1 MGRLVL
7 AGVFSIFLILP
18 FVASAGSIT
27 LQPDATHSAVDSIT
41 AVTVV
46 AGDLSGVHGYSVT
59 ISYDPSRVRCVR
71 AVKRTFLA
79 GQTLFFSTIDSAA
92 GTVRIDEAILGT
104 GVQSGSGVMA
114 QVEFRGR
121 QAGATPLAFAGA
133 DVRDAANQS
142 ISVTT
147 TGSTLTITGPTGVE
161 DHRGIPGGYELGQN
175 FPNPCNPSTV
185 IPYALATAG
194 HVSLDIVSVAGE
206 HIATLVDEAQDAG
219 YHRVRWEPLTTSRR
233 IASGTY
239 LCVLR
244 SGDFHATMKIL
255 IIK

>member
-1 MGRLVL
+1 MRSLVL
-7 AGVFSIFLILP
+7 AGVFGIFLILP
-18 FVASAGSIT
+18 FVASGGSIT

-71 AVKRTFLA
+71 AVKKTFLA
-79 GQTLFFSTIDSAA
+79 GQTLFFSTIDSVS

-121 QAGATPLAFAGA
+121 QPGTTPLAFSGA
-133 DVRDAANQS
+133 DVRDAANQG

-147 TGSTLTITGPTGVE
+147 SGSTLTITGSTGVE
-161 DHRGIPGGYELGQN
+161 GERGMPGRYELGQN

-185 IPYALATAG
+185 IPYALAMAG
-194 HVSLDIVSVAGE
+194 HVSLEIVSVAGE
-206 HIATLVDEAQDAG
+206 HVATLVDEVQNAG
-219 YHRVRWEPLTTSRR
+219 DYTVRWEPLRTSRR

-244 SGDFHATMKIL
+244 SGDFRATTKIL
-255 IIK
+255 LIK